1 MKLAKVTN
9 QKKWEILIYY
19 LKLYL
24 SKHALR
30 MKPVMISIRNP
41 LEPKKNISYKEFQSI
56 IKFIER
62 ELTFKDYKKDT
73 R

>member
-1 MKLAKVTN
+1 MKLAKVNN
-9 QKKWEILIYY
+9 QKLREILIYY
-19 LKLYL
+19 LQLYL
-24 SKHALR
+24 SKHELR

-41 LEPKKNISYKEFQSI
+41 LESKKNISYKEFQSI